1 MVDSYSV
8 TWVGVS
14 HDAAISI
21 LNVVTMA
28 VEEGRIEG
36 MDLSVVSTSK
46 QMSYLMPEGV
56 VTQGTA
62 LGY

>member
-21 LNVVTMA
+21 SNVVTMT

-36 MDLSVVSTSK
+36 MDLSVVSSSK
-46 QMSYLMPEGV
+46 QMTA
-56 VTQGTA
+56 VTACMTA
-62 LGY
+62 Y

>member
-14 HDAAISI
+14 HDAPISI
-21 LNVVTMA
+21 LNVVAMT
-28 VEEGRIEG
+28 VEEGRIKG

-46 QMSYLMPEGV
+46 QMTA
-56 VTQGTA
+56 VTACMTA
-62 LGY
+62 N

>member
-21 LNVVTMA
+21 SNVVTMT

-46 QMSYLMPEGV
+46 QMTA
-56 VTQGTA
+56 VTACMTA
-62 LGY
+62 S